1 MTDPALRVC
10 IRSAS
15 RAGCL
20 PELSSPL
27 GSGKDSKPGP
37 CSRSSLVSRET
48 LSLRM
53 AGMCSL
59 GVTAA
64 ERRAQQDE
72 PRGWEG
78 QEPER
83 LRGRPAEII
92 TRDRGPGDTTRARG
106 SWGGGSR
113 LRARTGRTC
122 GCEGRW
128 GQGGCGEVA
137 VGWWARG

>member
-1 MTDPALRVC
+1 M
-10 IRSAS
+10 
-15 RAGCL
+15 
-20 PELSSPL
+20 LSSPL

-37 CSRSSLVSRET
+37 RSRSSLISRET

-59 GVTAA
+59 GVTAT

-83 LRGRPAEII
+83 LKGRPAEMI
-92 TRDRGPGDTTRARG
+92 TWDRGPGDTTRACG
-106 SWGGGSR
+106 SWGGGSSLEAR
-113 LRARTGRTC
+113 PGQHLR
-122 GCEGRW
+122 
-128 GQGGCGEVA
+128 V
-137 VGWWARG
+137 